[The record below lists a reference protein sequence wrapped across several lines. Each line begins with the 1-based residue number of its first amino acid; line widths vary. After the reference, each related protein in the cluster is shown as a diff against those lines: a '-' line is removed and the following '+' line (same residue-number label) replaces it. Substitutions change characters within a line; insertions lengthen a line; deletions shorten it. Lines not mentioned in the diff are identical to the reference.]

1 MKLQSI
7 HREISVFHRH
17 DLSVGILADDGEAV
31 RHGVPL
37 CCQGMVSGHRQF
49 FRQPLKDQAVRID
62 LNAALFAVHEA
73 PGMADSGTVHLADGL
88 MAQADAQNGDMIPQ
102 TPHHILADARVL
114 RISRPWG

>member
-1 MKLQSI
+1 MELQSI

-37 CCQGMVSGHRQF
+37 GRQGMVSGHRYF
-49 FRQPLKDQAVRID
+49 LRQPPKDQAVRID

-73 PGMADSGTVHLADGL
+73 PGMADGGAVHLADGL
-88 MAQADAQNGDMIPQ
+88 MAQADAQDWNVISQ
-102 TPHHILADARVL
+102 AAHHILTDARVL
-114 RISRPWG
+114 RALGIK